1 MYRAAMITTQCAW
14 CGQLKVGGHYARLG
28 QAALVHEIDLPSK
41 SGKSVHYEVSHG
53 ICEPCKERLLG
64 HALAA

>member
-1 MYRAAMITTQCAW
+1 MYRARMITTQCAW
-14 CGQLKVGGHYARLG
+14 CGQVKVGGRYARLG
-28 QAALVHEIDLPSK
+28 QTGLLHEIDLPSK

-64 HALAA
+64 HPLAA